1 MPVFPS
7 KEWCEEV
14 TRLANAD
21 PESAAAGQGWEGDF
35 GAIIEA
41 EQGKLASPFAVHWIP
56 KNGRISQMRVLGD
69 PDELEEI
76 EPSYLAR
83 APYSIWKGIIQ
94 GKLDPMEQLVKRRLT
109 ITGDAQPLIERIRYK
124 GIGARILSK
133 LSTEFADEL

>member
-21 PESAAAGQGWEGDF
+21 PESADAGEGWEGDF

-41 EQGKLASPFAVHWIP
+41 EQGKLANTFAVHWIP
-56 KNGRISQMRVLGD
+56 KDGRISQVRVLGD

-83 APYSIWKGIIQ
+83 APYSVWKGILQ

-109 ITGDAQPLIERIRYK
+109 IAGDAQPLMERIRYK
-124 GIGARILSK
+124 GMAARILSK
-133 LSTEFADEL
+133 LTTEFADEL

>member
-21 PESAAAGQGWEGDF
+21 PESADAGEGWEGDF

-41 EQGKLASPFAVHWIP
+41 EQGKLANTFAVHWIP
-56 KNGRISQMRVLGD
+56 KDGRISQVRVLGD
-69 PDELEEI
+69 ADELEEI

-83 APYSIWKGIIQ
+83 APYSVWKGIIQ

-109 ITGDAQPLIERIRYK
+109 IAGDAQPLMERIRYK
-124 GIGARILSK
+124 GMAARILSK
-133 LSTEFADEL
+133 LSTEFADEP